1 MTYLLKCLLILV
13 CLAVLFAG
21 FFGSATYLSYTESK
35 NSCAKNIELFNS
47 VDSNKEIKWDENGWL
62 NSKCIIKLELKNDET
77 VWINFDQY
85 QIAVQP

>member
-1 MTYLLKCLLILV
+1 MTYLLKCILILV

-21 FFGSATYLSYTESK
+21 FFGGAIYSDYTTSK
-35 NSCAKNIELFNS
+35 DSCVKNIELFNS
-47 VDSNKEIKWDENGWL
+47 INSNKEIKWDENGWL

-85 QIAVQP
+85 QSAVQP